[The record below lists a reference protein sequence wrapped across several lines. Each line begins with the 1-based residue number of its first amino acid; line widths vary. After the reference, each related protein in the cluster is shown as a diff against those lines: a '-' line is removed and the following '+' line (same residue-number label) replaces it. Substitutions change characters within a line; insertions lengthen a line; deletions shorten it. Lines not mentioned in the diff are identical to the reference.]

1 MESRHKMSMQHETLS
16 AVTWDTEVELNS
28 SETAATSMM
37 REEPRQRP
45 ARVKLAEAAM
55 NRCVLGSVCY
65 HFDAPGEG
73 AMSGRASN
81 EGPHEGL

>member
-1 MESRHKMSMQHETLS
+1 M
-16 AVTWDTEVELNS
+16 TWDTEVELNS

-55 NRCVLGSVCY
+55 NRCVLG
-65 HFDAPGEG
+65 
-73 AMSGRASN
+73 
-81 EGPHEGL
+81 